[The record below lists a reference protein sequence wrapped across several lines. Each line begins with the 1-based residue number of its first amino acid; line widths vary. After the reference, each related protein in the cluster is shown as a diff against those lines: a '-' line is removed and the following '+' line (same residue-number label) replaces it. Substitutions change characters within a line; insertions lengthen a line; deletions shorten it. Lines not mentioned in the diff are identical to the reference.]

1 MTKSKQS
8 DLNTFL
14 KVDYK
19 EDNSIW
25 LTNSLTL
32 RKIIGVLGMAMPL
45 LLYVFLYFDN
55 GLQQPLES
63 ISHYYYTRVSGI
75 FVIILSLL
83 AFFLIVYKGKE
94 PIDFYISLFAG
105 IFALLVVLFPT
116 NNITE
121 TCCDSIK
128 KYAVT
133 FLPVT
138 DLSTF
143 RMYFHYTV
151 AGFFFICLSYMSFF
165 LFTKSSK
172 SPSER
177 GAKKTIRNGIYRTC
191 GILMLLAILVLFAG
205 SLKIISASYFK
216 TFPLTFWMETLA
228 IESFGFAWLVKGET
242 LFKD

>member
-8 DLNTFL
+8 SLNTLL

-45 LLYVFLYFDN
+45 LLFIFLYLDN
-55 GLQQPLES
+55 GLKHPLDS
-63 ISHYYYTRVSGI
+63 ISHYYYTRASGI

-83 AFFLIVYKGKE
+83 AFFLIVYKGKK

-105 IFALLVVLFPT
+105 VFALLVVLFPT

-121 TCCDSIK
+121 TCCDSTK

-138 DLSTF
+138 DLSIF
-143 RMYFHYTV
+143 RMYFHYTM
-151 AGFFFICLSYMSFF
+151 AGLFFLCLSYMSFF
-165 LFTKSSK
+165 LFTKSNK
-172 SPSER
+172 TPNQR
-177 GAKKTIRNGIYRTC
+177 GIQKTIRNRIYRTC
-191 GILMLLAILVLFAG
+191 AVLMLLAILVLFAG
-205 SLKIISASYFK
+205 SLKIIPQSYFRI
-216 TFPLTFWMETLA
+216 FPLTFWMETLA
-228 IESFGFAWLVKGET
+228 IESFGLSWLVKGET

>member
-1 MTKSKQS
+1 MSKSKES
-8 DLNTFL
+8 YLETFL

-19 EDNSIW
+19 DDNSIW
-25 LTNSLTL
+25 LTSSLTL

-45 LLYVFLYFDN
+45 LLFIFLYLDN
-55 GLQQPLES
+55 GLQHPLES

-83 AFFLIVYKGKE
+83 AFFLIVYKGKR

-121 TCCDSIK
+121 ICGDSTK

-133 FLPVT
+133 ILPVT

-143 RMYFHYTV
+143 RMYFHYTA
-151 AGFFFICLSYMSFF
+151 AGFFFLCLSYMSLF
-165 LFTKSSK
+165 LFTKSNK
-172 SPSER
+172 TPNER
-177 GAKKTIRNGIYRTC
+177 GTKKTIRNRIYRTC
-191 GILMLLAILVLFAG
+191 GILMLLAIVVLFAG
-205 SLKIISASYFK
+205 SLKIIPPTYFK

>member
-8 DLNTFL
+8 NLDTFL
-14 KVDYK
+14 KVDYR

-32 RKIIGVLGMAMPL
+32 RKIIGVLGMGMPL
-45 LLYVFLYFDN
+45 LLFVFLYLDN

-94 PIDFYISLFAG
+94 PIDFYISLLAG
-105 IFALLVVLFPT
+105 VFALLVVLFPT
-116 NNITE
+116 SNITE
-121 TCCDSIK
+121 ICGDSTK
-128 KYAVT
+128 KYSVT
-133 FLPVT
+133 ILPIS
-138 DLSTF
+138 DF
-143 RMYFHYTV
+143 RMHFHYTA
-151 AGFFFICLSYMSFF
+151 AGLFFLCLSYMSFF
-165 LFTKSSK
+165 LFTKSNK
-172 SPSER
+172 SPSKR
-177 GAKKTIRNGIYRTC
+177 GINKIIRNRIYRTC
-191 GILMLLAILVLFAG
+191 GVLMVLAILVLFAG
-205 SLKIISASYFK
+205 SLKIIHPSYFK

>member
-1 MTKSKQS
+1 MNKSKKS
-8 DLNTFL
+8 HLNTFL

-45 LLYVFLYFDN
+45 LLYAFLYFDN
-55 GLQQPLES
+55 GMQLPLES

-75 FVIILSLL
+75 FGIILSLL

-94 PIDFYISLFAG
+94 PVDFYISLFAG

-121 TCCDSIK
+121 ICGDAAK

-133 FLPVT
+133 ILPNS
-138 DLSTF
+138 DF
-143 RMYFHYTV
+143 RVHFHYST
-151 AGFFFICLSYMSFF
+151 AALFFLCLSYMSFF
-165 LFTKSSK
+165 LFTKSDK
-172 SPSER
+172 SPSKR
-177 GAKKTIRNGIYRTC
+177 GTHKIIRNRIYRTC
-191 GILMLLAILVLFAG
+191 GILMLLSILIIFAH
-205 SLKIISASYFK
+205 SFKIIELSSL
-216 TFPLTFWMETLA
+216 TSFPLTFWMETIA
-228 IESFGFAWLVKGET
+228 IESFGLAWLIKGET

>member
-1 MTKSKQS
+1 MNKSKQS
-8 DLNTFL
+8 DLNTFF

-45 LLYVFLYFDN
+45 LLYSFLFFDN
-55 GLQQPLES
+55 GMQEPLKS

-94 PIDFYISLFAG
+94 PVDFYISLFAG
-105 IFALLVVLFPT
+105 VFALLVVLFPT

-121 TCCDSIK
+121 ICGDSAK
-128 KYAVT
+128 KYSVT
-133 FLPVT
+133 ILPIS
-138 DLSTF
+138 DF
-143 RMYFHYTV
+143 RMHFHYTA
-151 AGFFFICLSYMSFF
+151 AGFFFLSLSYMSFF
-165 LFTKSSK
+165 IFTKSNKSTSK
-172 SPSER
+172 R
-177 GAKKTIRNGIYRTC
+177 GTNKIIRNRIYRTC
-191 GILMLLAILVLFAG
+191 GVLMVLAILILFAG
-205 SLKIISASYFK
+205 SIKIIPQDCFK

>member
-8 DLNTFL
+8 SLNTFL

-32 RKIIGVLGMAMPL
+32 RKIIGVLGMVMPL
-45 LLYVFLYFDN
+45 LLFVFLYLEN
-55 GLQQPLES
+55 GLQHPLES

-94 PIDFYISLFAG
+94 PIDFYISFFAG
-105 IFALLVVLFPT
+105 VFALLVVLFPT

-121 TCCDSIK
+121 TCCDSTK

-151 AGFFFICLSYMSFF
+151 AGLFFLCLSYMSFF
-165 LFTKSSK
+165 LFTKSNK
-172 SPSER
+172 TPNER
-177 GAKKTIRNGIYRTC
+177 SIQKTIRNRIYRTC
-191 GILMLLAILVLFAG
+191 AVLMLLAILVLFAG
-205 SLKIISASYFK
+205 SLKLIPLAYFK
-216 TFPLTFWMETLA
+216 IFPLTFWMETLA
-228 IESFGFAWLVKGET
+228 IESFGLSWLVKGET

>member
-1 MTKSKQS
+1 MTKSKES
-8 DLNTFL
+8 KLNTFL

-19 EDNSIW
+19 DDNSIW

-32 RKIIGVLGMAMPL
+32 RKIIGVLGMSMPL
-45 LLYVFLYFDN
+45 LLFAFLFLNN
-55 GLQQPLES
+55 GLQYPLES

-83 AFFLIVYKGKE
+83 AFFLIVYKGKD
-94 PIDFYISLFAG
+94 PIDFYISFFAG

-116 NNITE
+116 NNITDICGD
-121 TCCDSIK
+121 TAK

-133 FLPVT
+133 ILPES
-138 DLSTF
+138 DL

-151 AGFFFICLSYMSFF
+151 SALFFVCLSYICFF
-165 LFTKSSK
+165 LFTKSNK
-172 SPSER
+172 EPDKR
-177 GAKKTIRNGIYRTC
+177 GSQKILRNRIFRTC
-191 GILMLLAILVLFAG
+191 AVLMLLAILVPFAG
-205 SLKIISASYFK
+205 LLKIIPPIYFK

-242 LFKD
+242 IFQDYN